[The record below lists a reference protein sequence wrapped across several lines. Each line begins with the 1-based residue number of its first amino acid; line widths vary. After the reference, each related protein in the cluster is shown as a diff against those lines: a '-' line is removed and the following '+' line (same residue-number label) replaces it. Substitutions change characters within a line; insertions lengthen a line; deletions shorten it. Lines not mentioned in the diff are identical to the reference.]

1 MKQLI
6 KKLLGIDELEAQL
19 SEARNAAH
27 EAQYAAQMERAR
39 VKKLEEQAANKS
51 KSEKDIATENKEPYV
66 NIVSVE
72 IDPSNPGQGA
82 FELDWNEFFVAKL
95 VRAGYEGK
103 DDEQIVDQWFQDVCR
118 NVVLETYEQ
127 YAANN
132 PNRVNKRDLGNGRV
146 EIS

>member
-19 SEARNAAH
+19 TEARNAAQ
-27 EAQYAAQMERAR
+27 EAQYAARMERAR
-39 VKKLEEQAANKS
+39 VKKLEEQAANKP

>member
-19 SEARNAAH
+19 TEARNAAQ

-39 VKKLEEQAANKS
+39 VKKLEEQAANKP

-82 FELDWNEFFVAKL
+82 FELDWNEFFVTKL

>member
-19 SEARNAAH
+19 TEARNAAQ

-39 VKKLEEQAANKS
+39 VKKLEEQAANKP